1 MTRKFLIT
9 GGAGNVGSALAKR
22 LVQDENNFVCV
33 VDNLSTGAMHKLPN
47 LDTKNFKF
55 IQADVNDFDT
65 LASIFL
71 QNPFDYVFHYA
82 AVVGVQRTLENPLL
96 VLNDI
101 DGIKNILK
109 LSSYSKVKRIY
120 FSSSS
125 EVYGE
130 PIEFPQNENTT
141 PLNSKLPYS
150 IVKNLGEAYFKSYH
164 ASYGLDYTIFRF
176 FNTYGENQSTDFVIP
191 KFIELAKN
199 NLPITIYGDGSQTR
213 TFCYV
218 DDNIATTLATLDENK
233 GINDVINIGSDVE
246 ISVLDLAKE
255 IIRLTNSSSEI
266 KHLPAL
272 KEGDMTRR
280 KPDISKMKSILNRP
294 MVTLE
299 DGLKK
304 LIALS

>member
-1 MTRKFLIT
+1 M
-9 GGAGNVGSALAKR
+9 
-22 LVQDENNFVCV
+22 
-33 VDNLSTGAMHKLPN
+33 
-47 LDTKNFKF
+47 
-55 IQADVNDFDT
+55 
-65 LASIFL
+65 
-71 QNPFDYVFHYA
+71 
-82 AVVGVQRTLENPLL
+82 
-96 VLNDI
+96 
-101 DGIKNILK
+101 
-109 LSSYSKVKRIY
+109 
-120 FSSSS
+120 
-125 EVYGE
+125 
-130 PIEFPQNENTT
+130 
-141 PLNSKLPYS
+141 
-150 IVKNLGEAYFKSYH
+150 
-164 ASYGLDYTIFRF
+164 DYTIFRF

-304 LIALS
+304 LIA